1 MDDKKQVKAQG
12 LRFARSLQT
21 LVKMVNM
28 FSADHKSATGM
39 LQRSY
44 DLLNPLVKQSRHL
57 TLGFVD
63 QRILLNNILT
73 AEDGLKP
80 LENEFLKRGIGAV
93 TFEAGITLTAYRN
106 AISAIAANA
115 KLIEESGGL
124 LPFLEQ
130 RQLEF
135 VRIFPATKTEIRNED
150 GDTVLDMGSEEY
162 LISKALSSM
171 NSSLPQGIEA
181 LLTQMEGPGRSSYG
195 VSQGDSG
202 SGGGSGDDTGNNGTG
217 SGGTGNSRS
226 NGNGGVMV
234 YAGASSSGQGPGGYL
249 TEMQRMVEQ
258 KFDASLQN
266 PEEDPHKA
274 YVELAKMLRNV
285 RPDFALSSLMAGKA
299 GATESNPEE
308 VTAEVF
314 EDTALRWALRRL
326 AATPTD
332 KEAVI
337 VEEQVF
343 RVLMR
348 SLQATHSAARLAQ
361 KLAQFAQE
369 YALPKQ
375 TYERIQEEIRWIT
388 LTPKQKLRELLAIG
402 HFTAAQFRRCLELIK
417 DLVRLGKP
425 EDAAALGVQYFS
437 IFDDYA
443 SLEIAEVGRIPEL
456 LRALAGTQG
465 DFWEMAA
472 TNLIQALASPKLNQ
486 LVHVQIVNALVAL
499 AKIAAT
505 YEDFLLVQTVGAA
518 LEESGAHNQALHTIC
533 CNSSI
538 ANLLPP
544 SAVDRI
550 AEIFLEK
557 KNEPVW
563 IRTVA
568 GILRWAGAGAMERL
582 FAVLDKE
589 STAANRLALMRLL
602 ARIGPAGLP
611 PARQRLKHQEWYVVR
626 NACKLL
632 GELKDPELLEHIAP
646 VFEHQDERVQK
657 AALQAVKE
665 SKLPRRA
672 AVIANA
678 LPLLSPH
685 LVEDALCELMH
696 QADPEGLPGLGKY
709 FSSPAA
715 KNSNMLRLVINVIAA
730 VPQEKAVPLLSK
742 ISYDESIDAGLRK
755 AAQEALATIAARK
768 AIKFS
773 EPDADMDVAQHWAA
787 AGRTS

>member
-1 MDDKKQVKAQG
+1 
-12 LRFARSLQT
+12 
-21 LVKMVNM
+21 
-28 FSADHKSATGM
+28 
-39 LQRSY
+39 
-44 DLLNPLVKQSRHL
+44 
-57 TLGFVD
+57 
-63 QRILLNNILT
+63 
-73 AEDGLKP
+73 
-80 LENEFLKRGIGAV
+80 
-93 TFEAGITLTAYRN
+93 
-106 AISAIAANA
+106 
-115 KLIEESGGL
+115 
-124 LPFLEQ
+124 
-130 RQLEF
+130 
-135 VRIFPATKTEIRNED
+135 
-150 GDTVLDMGSEEY
+150 
-162 LISKALSSM
+162 
-171 NSSLPQGIEA
+171 
-181 LLTQMEGPGRSSYG
+181 
-195 VSQGDSG
+195 
-202 SGGGSGDDTGNNGTG
+202 
-217 SGGTGNSRS
+217 
-226 NGNGGVMV
+226 
-234 YAGASSSGQGPGGYL
+234 
-249 TEMQRMVEQ
+249 MVEQ

-326 AATPTD
+326 AATPSD

-369 YALPKQ
+369 YALPKP

-388 LTPKQKLRELLAIG
+388 LTPKQKLRELLAMS

-417 DLVRLGKP
+417 ELVRLGKP

-437 IFDDYA
+437 IFDDYT

-472 TNLIQALASPKLNQ
+472 TNLIQALASTRLNQ
-486 LVHVQIVNALVAL
+486 LVHLQIVNSLVAL

-518 LEESGAHNQALHTIC
+518 LEESGAHNQAVHTIC

-538 ANLLPP
+538 TNLLPP

-557 KNEPVW
+557 KNEPAW

-568 GILRWAGAGAMERL
+568 GILRWAGGGAIERL

-611 PARQRLKHQEWYVVR
+611 PARQRLKHPEWYVVR

-646 VFEHQDERVQK
+646 AFEHQDERVQK
-657 AALQAVKE
+657 AALQAVKD

-678 LPLLSPH
+678 LPLLLAASGGRCS
-685 LVEDALCELMH
+685 LRTDA
-696 QADPEGLPGLGKY
+696 
-709 FSSPAA
+709 S
-715 KNSNMLRLVINVIAA
+715 
-730 VPQEKAVPLLSK
+730 
-742 ISYDESIDAGLRK
+742 
-755 AAQEALATIAARK
+755 
-768 AIKFS
+768 
-773 EPDADMDVAQHWAA
+773 
-787 AGRTS
+787 GRSGRPSRTGEIL